1 VRRELPALSATGATS
16 VQVDGV
22 DLLSFHG
29 CGYLGLAHDP
39 RVRAAAAEA
48 IERYGLSGLASRNT
62 SGNLE
67 LHERLEVRLA
77 EFLGTEAALAVAD
90 GYLAD
95 IAAAQALA
103 RDPRGSGQGPEP
115 IALHDDD
122 VHPSILDALASAGFR
137 AFGYGAGDMSH
148 ALALLD
154 LHKDG
159 APLVA
164 TDGAFAMHGRLA
176 PAAEL
181 LRHLPPGAHFLID
194 DSHGVG
200 VLGRSGRGV
209 IELFG
214 LEDPRIILTGS
225 LAKALGSGGG
235 FVAGSADMVEAV
247 RRRTSS
253 FAGTTALSP
262 PLAAAALTSL
272 DLIDAEPERLE
283 RLRANVG
290 QLHRAARR
298 VGVRSTGTFLPVLR
312 IVTESEDAA
321 RRLSSAL
328 HVEGI
333 FAPAIRYHGA
343 TEQGMVRCAV
353 TSEHTAAELRRLEDA
368 LVRHLPERPAGT

>member
-1 VRRELPALSATGATS
+1 MRREFPALSATGATS
-16 VQVDGV
+16 VRVDGV

-39 RVRAAAAEA
+39 RVRTAAADA

-67 LHERLEVRLA
+67 LHERLEERLA
-77 EFLGTEAALAVAD
+77 EFLGTEAALVVPD

-103 RDPRGSGQGPEP
+103 RDARRGGQGQDPV
-115 IALHDDD
+115 ALHDDD
-122 VHPSILDALASAGFR
+122 VHPSILDALASAGYR

-159 APLVA
+159 APVVA

-176 PAAEL
+176 PAADL
-181 LRHLPPGAHFLID
+181 LRHLPPSAHLLID

-214 LEDPRIILTGS
+214 LDDPRIVLTGS

-235 FVAGSADMVEAV
+235 FVAGTAETIEAV
-247 RRRTSS
+247 RRQASS

-262 PLAAAALTSL
+262 PLAAAALTGL
-272 DLIDAEPERLE
+272 DLIDAEPDRLE

-290 QLHRAARR
+290 QLHRTARR
-298 VGVRSTGTFLPVLR
+298 VGLRSTGTFLPVLR
-312 IVTESEDAA
+312 IITDSEDAA

-343 TEQGMVRCAV
+343 SEQGLVRCAV

-368 LVRHLPERPAGT
+368 LVRHLPESPPGA

>member
-1 VRRELPALSATGATS
+1 MKRELPALSATGATS

-39 RVRAAAAEA
+39 RVRAAAAES
-48 IERYGLSGLASRNT
+48 IERFGLSGLASRNT

-67 LHERLEVRLA
+67 LHERLEQRLA
-77 EFLGTEAALAVAD
+77 EFLGTEAALVLAD

-103 RDPRGSGQGPEP
+103 RDAERGGLERAPV
-115 IALHDDD
+115 ALHDDD
-122 VHPSILDALASAGFR
+122 VHPSILDALASSGFR

-181 LRHLPPGAHFLID
+181 LRHLPTNAHLLID

-214 LEDPRIILTGS
+214 LDDPRIVLTGS

-235 FVAGSADMVEAV
+235 FVAGSADTVEAV

-253 FAGTTALSP
+253 FASTTALSP

-283 RLRANVG
+283 RLRANIG
-290 QLHRAARR
+290 QLHRSARR
-298 VGVRSTGTFLPVLR
+298 VGLRSTGTFLPVLR
-312 IVTESEDAA
+312 IPTESEDAA

-343 TEQGMVRCAV
+343 SEQGLVRCAV
-353 TSEHTAAELRRLEDA
+353 TSEHTAAELRRLEEA
-368 LVRHLPERPAGT
+368 LVRHLPEDSPGG

>member
-62 SGNLE
+62 SGNLD

>member
-1 VRRELPALSATGATS
+1 VRREFPALSATGATS
-16 VQVDGV
+16 VRVDGV

-39 RVRAAAAEA
+39 RVRTAAADA

-67 LHERLEVRLA
+67 LHERLEERLA
-77 EFLGTEAALAVAD
+77 EFLGTEAALVVPD

-103 RDPRGSGQGPEP
+103 RDARRGGQGQDPV
-115 IALHDDD
+115 ALHDDD
-122 VHPSILDALASAGFR
+122 VHPSILDALASAGYR

-159 APLVA
+159 APVVA

-176 PAAEL
+176 PAADL
-181 LRHLPPGAHFLID
+181 LRHLPPSAHLLID

-214 LEDPRIILTGS
+214 LDDPRIVLTGS

-235 FVAGSADMVEAV
+235 FVAGTAETIEAV
-247 RRRTSS
+247 RRKASS

-262 PLAAAALTSL
+262 PLAAAALTGL
-272 DLIDAEPERLE
+272 DLIDAEPDRLE

-290 QLHRAARR
+290 QLHRTARR
-298 VGVRSTGTFLPVLR
+298 VGLRSTGTFLPVLR
-312 IVTESEDAA
+312 IITDSEDAA

-343 TEQGMVRCAV
+343 SEQGLVRCAV

-368 LVRHLPERPAGT
+368 LVRHLPESPPGA

>member
-1 VRRELPALSATGATS
+1 MRRELPALSATGATS

-62 SGNLE
+62 SGNLD

-290 QLHRAARR
+290 QLHRTARR

-368 LVRHLPERPAGT
+368 LVRHLPERPAGA

>member
-1 VRRELPALSATGATS
+1 MRRELPALSATGATS

-39 RVRAAAAEA
+39 RVRAAAAES
-48 IERYGLSGLASRNT
+48 IERFGLSGLASRNT

-67 LHERLEVRLA
+67 LHERLEQRLA
-77 EFLGTEAALAVAD
+77 EFLGTEAALVLAD

-103 RDPRGSGQGPEP
+103 RDADRACLEQAPV
-115 IALHDDD
+115 ALHDDD
-122 VHPSILDALASAGFR
+122 VHPSILDALASSGFR

-181 LRHLPPGAHFLID
+181 LRHLPTNAHLLID

-209 IELFG
+209 VELFG
-214 LEDPRIILTGS
+214 LDDPRIVLTGS

-235 FVAGSADMVEAV
+235 FVAGSADTVEAV

-253 FAGTTALSP
+253 FASTTALSP

-290 QLHRAARR
+290 QLHRSARR
-298 VGVRSTGTFLPVLR
+298 VGLRSTGTFLPVLR
-312 IVTESEDAA
+312 ITMESEDAA

-343 TEQGMVRCAV
+343 TRQGMVRCAV
-353 TSEHTAAELRRLEDA
+353 TSEHTAAELRRLEEA
-368 LVRHLPERPAGT
+368 LVRHLPEGSPGG

>member
-62 SGNLE
+62 SGNLD

-290 QLHRAARR
+290 QLHRTARR

-368 LVRHLPERPAGT
+368 LVRHLPERPAGA

>member
-1 VRRELPALSATGATS
+1 MRRELPALSAAGATS

-48 IERYGLSGLASRNT
+48 IERYGLSGLASRTT

-103 RDPRGSGQGPEP
+103 RDARGSDQGPAP

-122 VHPSILDALASAGFR
+122 VHPSILDALASTGFR

-159 APLVA
+159 SPLVA

-181 LRHLPPGAHFLID
+181 LRHLPPSGKFLID
-194 DSHGVG
+194 DSHGIG

-235 FVAGSADMVEAV
+235 FVAGGADMVEAV
-247 RRRTSS
+247 RRRASS
-253 FAGTTALSP
+253 FAGTTALAP
-262 PLAAAALTSL
+262 PLAAAALASL

-290 QLHRAARR
+290 QLHRTARR
-298 VGVRSTGTFLPVLR
+298 VGVRSTGTFLPILR

-368 LVRHLPERPAGT
+368 LVRHLPERPAGA

>member
-1 VRRELPALSATGATS
+1 MKRELPALSATGATS

-39 RVRAAAAEA
+39 RVRAAAAES
-48 IERYGLSGLASRNT
+48 IERFGLSGLASRNT

-67 LHERLEVRLA
+67 LHERLEQRLA
-77 EFLGTEAALAVAD
+77 EFLGTEAALVLAD

-103 RDPRGSGQGPEP
+103 RDAERGGLERAPV
-115 IALHDDD
+115 ALHDDD
-122 VHPSILDALASAGFR
+122 VHPSILDALASSGFR

-181 LRHLPPGAHFLID
+181 LRHLPPNAHLLID

-214 LEDPRIILTGS
+214 LDDPRIVLTGS

-235 FVAGSADMVEAV
+235 FVAGSADTVEAV

-253 FAGTTALSP
+253 FASTTALSP

-283 RLRANVG
+283 RLRANIG
-290 QLHRAARR
+290 QLHRSARR
-298 VGVRSTGTFLPVLR
+298 VGLRSTGTFLPVLR
-312 IVTESEDAA
+312 IPTESEDAA

-343 TEQGMVRCAV
+343 SEQGLVRCAV
-353 TSEHTAAELRRLEDA
+353 TSEHTAAELRRLEEA
-368 LVRHLPERPAGT
+368 LVRHLPEDSPGG

>member
-1 VRRELPALSATGATS
+1 MRREQHALSATGATS

-22 DLLSFHG
+22 TLLSFHG

-39 RVRAAAAEA
+39 RVRSAAAEA
-48 IERYGLSGLASRNT
+48 IERYGLSGLASRST

-67 LHERLEVRLA
+67 LHERLEERLA
-77 EFLGTEAALAVAD
+77 EFLGTEAALVVPD

-95 IAAAQALA
+95 MAAAQALA
-103 RDPRGSGQGPEP
+103 TSADRAAQPSTL

-122 VHPSILDALASAGFR
+122 VHPSIIDALASSGFR
-137 AFGYGAGDMSH
+137 TFGYGAGDMSH

-181 LRHLPPGAHFLID
+181 LRHLPTNAHLLID

-214 LEDPRIILTGS
+214 LDDPRIVLTGS

-235 FVAGSADMVEAV
+235 FIAGAADTIEAV
-247 RRRTSS
+247 RRRASS
-253 FAGTTALSP
+253 FTGTTALSP
-262 PLAAAALTSL
+262 PLAAAALVSL
-272 DLIDAEPERLE
+272 DVIDAEPERLE

-290 QLHRAARR
+290 QLHRTARR
-298 VGVRSTGTFLPVLR
+298 VGLRSTGTFLPVLR
-312 IVTESEDAA
+312 ILTESEDAA

-333 FAPAIRYHGA
+333 FAPAIRYHGT
-343 TEQGMVRCAV
+343 TEQGLVRCAV
-353 TSEHTAAELRRLEDA
+353 TSEHTAAELRRLEEA
-368 LVRHLPERPAGT
+368 LVRHLPETPPGA

>member
-290 QLHRAARR
+290 QLHRTARR

-368 LVRHLPERPAGT
+368 LVRHLPGRPAGA

>member
-1 VRRELPALSATGATS
+1 MRREFPALSATGATS
-16 VQVDGV
+16 VRVDGV

-39 RVRAAAAEA
+39 RVRTAAADA

-67 LHERLEVRLA
+67 LHERLEERLA
-77 EFLGTEAALAVAD
+77 EFLGTEAALVVPD

-103 RDPRGSGQGPEP
+103 RDARRGGQGQDPV
-115 IALHDDD
+115 ALHDDD
-122 VHPSILDALASAGFR
+122 VHPSILDALASAGYR

-159 APLVA
+159 APVVA

-176 PAAEL
+176 PAADL
-181 LRHLPPGAHFLID
+181 LRHLPPSAHLLID

-214 LEDPRIILTGS
+214 LDDPRIVLTGS

-235 FVAGSADMVEAV
+235 FVAGTAETIEAV
-247 RRRTSS
+247 RRKASS

-262 PLAAAALTSL
+262 PLAAAALTGL
-272 DLIDAEPERLE
+272 DLIDAEPDRLE

-290 QLHRAARR
+290 QLHRTARR
-298 VGVRSTGTFLPVLR
+298 VGLRSTGTFLPVLR
-312 IVTESEDAA
+312 IITDSEDAA

-343 TEQGMVRCAV
+343 SEQGLVRCAV
-353 TSEHTAAELRRLEDA
+353 TSEHTAADLRRLEDA
-368 LVRHLPERPAGT
+368 LVRHLPESPPGA

>member
-62 SGNLE
+62 SGNLD

-290 QLHRAARR
+290 QLHRTARR

>member
-1 VRRELPALSATGATS
+1 MRREFPALSATGATS
-16 VQVDGV
+16 VRVDGV

-39 RVRAAAAEA
+39 RVRTAAADA

-67 LHERLEVRLA
+67 LHERLEERLA
-77 EFLGTEAALAVAD
+77 EFLGTEAALVVPD

-103 RDPRGSGQGPEP
+103 RDARRGGQGQDPV
-115 IALHDDD
+115 ALHDDD
-122 VHPSILDALASAGFR
+122 VHPSILDALASAGYR

-159 APLVA
+159 APVVA

-176 PAAEL
+176 PAADL
-181 LRHLPPGAHFLID
+181 LRHLPPSAHLLID

-214 LEDPRIILTGS
+214 LDDPRIVLTGS

-235 FVAGSADMVEAV
+235 FVAGTAETIEAV
-247 RRRTSS
+247 RRKASS

-262 PLAAAALTSL
+262 PLAAAALTGL
-272 DLIDAEPERLE
+272 DLIDAEPDRLE

-290 QLHRAARR
+290 QLHRTARR
-298 VGVRSTGTFLPVLR
+298 VGLRSTGTFLPVLR
-312 IVTESEDAA
+312 IITDSEDAA

-343 TEQGMVRCAV
+343 SEQGLVRCAV

-368 LVRHLPERPAGT
+368 LVRHLPESPPGA

>member
-1 VRRELPALSATGATS
+1 VRREFPALSATGATS
-16 VQVDGV
+16 VRVDGV

-39 RVRAAAAEA
+39 RVRTAAADA

-67 LHERLEVRLA
+67 LHERLEERLA
-77 EFLGTEAALAVAD
+77 EFLGTEAALVVPD

-103 RDPRGSGQGPEP
+103 RDARRGGQGQDPV
-115 IALHDDD
+115 ALHDDD
-122 VHPSILDALASAGFR
+122 VHPSILDALASAGYR

-159 APLVA
+159 APVVA

-176 PAAEL
+176 PAADL
-181 LRHLPPGAHFLID
+181 LRHLPPSAHLLID

-214 LEDPRIILTGS
+214 LDDPRIVLTGS

-235 FVAGSADMVEAV
+235 FVAGTAETIEAV
-247 RRRTSS
+247 RRKASS

-262 PLAAAALTSL
+262 PLAAAALTGL
-272 DLIDAEPERLE
+272 DLIDAEPDRLE
-283 RLRANVG
+283 RHRANVG
-290 QLHRAARR
+290 QLHRTARR
-298 VGVRSTGTFLPVLR
+298 VGLRSTGTFLPVLR
-312 IVTESEDAA
+312 IITDSEDAA

-343 TEQGMVRCAV
+343 SEQGLVRCAV

-368 LVRHLPERPAGT
+368 LVRHLPESPPGA

>member
-1 VRRELPALSATGATS
+1 MRRELPALSATGPTS

-290 QLHRAARR
+290 QLHRTARR

-333 FAPAIRYHGA
+333 FAPAILYHGA

-368 LVRHLPERPAGT
+368 LVRHLPGRPAGA

>member
-1 VRRELPALSATGATS
+1 MRRELPALSATGATS

-62 SGNLE
+62 SGNLD

-290 QLHRAARR
+290 QLHRTARR

>member
-1 VRRELPALSATGATS
+1 MRRELPALSATGATS

-290 QLHRAARR
+290 QLHRTARR

-368 LVRHLPERPAGT
+368 LVRHLPERPAGA

>member
-1 VRRELPALSATGATS
+1 MRRELPALSATGATS

-290 QLHRAARR
+290 QLHRTARR

-368 LVRHLPERPAGT
+368 LVRHLPGRPAGA